1 MSESTV
7 PQNGDKLP
15 ARRVAF
21 GMMPREL
28 MEFALPMD
36 RPKRGEHV
44 WTRRNGRVTYTVT
57 AGAVP
62 DADGVLYS
70 ELPSGR
76 YARAALLYLFSEAW
90 VTERATVDLG
100 MCTHQYLA
108 ALGVP
113 KSGSAYREAVRQL
126 NLVAAAQFTIQVDA
140 ETTEDDERGPGRS
153 RVIDRARVSEHVRL
167 WEPAVRADP
176 EAEMTPAT
184 ITLSRQLIEMARRHS
199 VPVPWEAWGHL
210 MRTTRSPLALDV
222 YMWLCARLYKV
233 PCTTRITWE
242 QLHAQFGSRS
252 DLRNFK
258 RAFRQAVSAVKEV
271 WPEVCTCKG
280 TCDPKRNA
288 CRVRE
293 SKGRGQ
299 RTGFRGYVLEPGV
312 CAPRESVWFDTRGK
326 D

>member
-36 RPKRGEHV
+36 RPKPGEHV

-62 DADGVLYS
+62 DADGVLYA

-108 ALGVP
+108 ALRVP

-153 RVIDRARVSEHVRL
+153 REITGARLSERVHL

-242 QLHAQFGSRS
+242 QLHAQFGSRT
-252 DLRNFK
+252 DLRDFK
-258 RAFRQAVSAVKEV
+258 RKFRTAVAAVKEV

-280 TCDPKRNA
+280 TCDPSRQA

-299 RTGFRGYVLEPGV
+299 RTGFRGYILEPGV
-312 CAPRESVWFDTRGK
+312 CAPRASNHTDSRGK